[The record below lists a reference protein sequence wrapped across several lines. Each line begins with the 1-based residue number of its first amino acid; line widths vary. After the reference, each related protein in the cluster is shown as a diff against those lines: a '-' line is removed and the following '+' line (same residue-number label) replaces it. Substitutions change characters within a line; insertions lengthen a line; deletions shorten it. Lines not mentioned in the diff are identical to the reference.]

1 MYSSVIWCEMHLNQG
16 SFCIHGSTIYTGATQ
31 LVLIV
36 NQSMSHS
43 RRIPTR
49 RIPRITPA
57 NVPASLERWHL
68 PGSQAT
74 LDWGDLVPDP
84 RSSHSFESLFSATV
98 HSPSPSSLGS
108 SQTTCA
114 EQNSA
119 CQYPAGYTDHLHHH
133 SADHTYNLH
142 RLSHTDYSQNNQP
155 SNLSGIRSGVMDWK
169 DRMVSPWRV
178 YCAPKRIGRGA
189 TVLLDASGRGEEEVV
204 YKIEGIYSEARSSIG
219 MWDSPVYD
227 DTLPTIILF
236 IPHGYARLSFVDRLY
251 NGISFLFF

>member
-1 MYSSVIWCEMHLNQG
+1 
-16 SFCIHGSTIYTGATQ
+16 
-31 LVLIV
+31 
-36 NQSMSHS
+36 MSHS

-68 PGSQAT
+68 PGSRAT

-84 RSSHSFESLFSATV
+84 RSSHSFESLFSAIV

-142 RLSHTDYSQNNQP
+142 HLSHTDYSQNNKP

-219 MWDSPVYD
+219 MWASPVYD